1 MEETIHIYIES
12 ILKSEKGAVS
22 ATKKRLWPSLI
33 VSIRWLFK
41 NPISERTIIQNGLG
55 LTVINSLAIAVEGF
69 LCDLLVD
76 YHDNYKAE
84 KPEIINRIE
93 NSNWNSKVKLYN
105 RTFENKITQ
114 CTCYDSVKILL
125 LLRNNTAH
133 GRTHREKG
141 VMPTDNPDTYKMNSL
156 DYNYQEARQYFQKMR
171 LIAENDK
178 FSNVESLWQIRNVLF
193 LFTQIEIF
201 LNSLLENSKSEKFDS
216 IKSELNNAFKMT
228 I

>member
-12 ILKSEKGAVS
+12 ILKSELGVVS
-22 ATKKRLWPSLI
+22 TTKKRLWPSLI
-33 VSIRWLFK
+33 VSIRWLLK
-41 NPISERTIIQNGLG
+41 NPISGRAIIQNGLG
-55 LTVINSLAIAVEGF
+55 LTAINSLAIAVEGF
-69 LCDLLVD
+69 LCDLLVG

-84 KPEIINRIE
+84 KPEIINKIE
-93 NSNWNSKVKLYN
+93 NSNWNSKVKMYN
-105 RTFENKITQ
+105 KTFQNKITQ
-114 CTCYDSVKILL
+114 CARYEAVKILF

-141 VMPTDNPDTYKMNSL
+141 ITSADNHETYKINSV
-156 DYNYQEARQYFQKMR
+156 DKNYQEARQYFQRMR
-171 LIAENDK
+171 LIDENDK
-178 FSNVESLWQIRNVLF
+178 LSNIESLWQIRNVLF

-201 LNSLLENSKSEKFDS
+201 LNSLLENNKSEKFDS